1 MKLKNGFVKRKMAD
15 CYVLVPLEDRII
27 DFKGM
32 LTLNETGAFLID
44 KLIEGTTVDAML
56 DGLINEYD
64 IDNETAMKDIE
75 NFLEIV
81 NRENLLEEE

>member
-1 MKLKNGFVKRKMAD
+1 MKLKSGFVKRKMAD

-44 KLIEGTTVDAML
+44 KLIDGTTVDAML